1 MSRPYGA
8 AKALCLTLNRFS
20 YLTVMAP
27 SRITLKD
34 VARAA
39 GVATGTVSMVLNDS
53 PLVADAT
60 RAHVQQ
66 VMRELGYVYH
76 RAAANLR
83 NKRSSIVGVSICDL
97 VNPYY
102 ADVTAGIQAALENL
116 GRALVLGN
124 CAESVE
130 RQLRFLETLR
140 EYSVEGLL
148 VTPAIG
154 TPKAHLQ
161 RVQQWRIPVVQVSR
175 YVPGVGADYVG
186 NDNRM
191 ATGLATKHLLSLG
204 HKRLAYIGLNKA
216 TSTGRDRFAGFRA
229 AVQALEPAGPE
240 RVIECRPSRADGFKA
255 VLTLFE
261 AASPP
266 TGIVCFNDDLAF
278 GAMLGLRQLGLEPGR
293 ECSVV
298 GIDDV
303 AEAALWQ
310 PALTTVAIDREKLGQ
325 EAGRLLTARIAEPDR
340 PVESVVLEPKLV
352 VRQSSGEPPQSRS
365 LRKVQRA

>member
-1 MSRPYGA
+1 
-8 AKALCLTLNRFS
+8 
-20 YLTVMAP
+20 MAP
-27 SRITLKD
+27 TRVTLKD

-60 RAHVQQ
+60 RTHVQQ
-66 VMRELGYVYH
+66 VIRELGYVYH

-83 NKRSSIVGVSICDL
+83 KQRSTIVGVSVCDL

-102 ADVTAGIQAALENL
+102 ADVTAGVQAALENL
-116 GRALVLGN
+116 GRAVVLGN
-124 CAESVE
+124 CAESIE
-130 RQLRFLETLR
+130 RQQRFLDTLR
-140 EYSVEGLL
+140 EYSVEGLM

-175 YVPGVGADYVG
+175 YLPGVKTDYVG
-186 NDNRM
+186 NDNRLAGRM
-191 ATGLATKHLLSLG
+191 AAEHLLALG
-204 HKRLAYIGLNKA
+204 HTRLAYVGLNRA
-216 TSTGRDRFAGFRA
+216 TSTGRDRHAGFLA
-229 AVQALEPAGPE
+229 ALQMLGPDGPA
-240 RVIECRPSRADGFKA
+240 RVIECRPGRREGLDA
-255 VLTLFE
+255 VIRLFD
-261 AASPP
+261 APDPP

-310 PALTTVAIDREKLGQ
+310 PALTTVAVDREKIGE
-325 EAGRLLTARIAEPDR
+325 EAGRLLTERIADPDR
-340 PVESVVLEPKLV
+340 PVTRLVLKPSLV
-352 VRQSSGEPPQSRS
+352 VRQSSGAPSRTRLKRITRGS
-365 LRKVQRA
+365 

>member
-1 MSRPYGA
+1 M
-8 AKALCLTLNRFS
+8 NRFS
-20 YLTVMAP
+20 NIIVMATN
-27 SRITLKD
+27 RITLKD
-34 VARAA
+34 VAREA

-60 RAHVQQ
+60 RAHVQK
-66 VMRELGYVYH
+66 VMRDLGYVYH

-83 NKRSSIVGVSICDL
+83 NRRSSIVGVSICDL

-102 ADVTAGIQAALENL
+102 ADVTAGIQAALENA

-148 VTPAIG
+148 LTPAIG

-175 YVPGVGADYVG
+175 YVPGVKTDYVG

-191 ATGLATKHLLSLG
+191 ATGLATKHLLGLG
-204 HKRLAYIGLNKA
+204 HQRLAYIGLNKE
-216 TSTGRDRFAGFRA
+216 TSTGRDRFAGFRS
-229 AVQALEPAGPE
+229 AVESIEPDGPS
-240 RVIECRPSRADGFKA
+240 RVIECRPGREDGFNA
-255 VLTLFE
+255 VLTLF
-261 AASPP
+261 AAPEPP

-298 GIDDV
+298 GVDDV
-303 AEAALWQ
+303 AEAGLWK

-325 EAGRLLTARIAEPDR
+325 EAGRLLADRIAEPDR
-340 PVESVVLEPKLV
+340 PFESVVLEPKLI
-352 VRQSSGEPPQSRS
+352 VRQSSGEAPQPRP
-365 LRKVQRA
+365 LRKVRRA